1 MTATLLTTRQRFIL
15 VMQYLMDELGFPV
28 SYRDYAFTY
37 FKERENWSRLPG
49 ERIRLLSRMFCR
61 EAEEIEGFVAEAEG
75 IVIEERGERL
85 GEKAIEM
92 GNPMGK
98 TDRITLYAAIRASQ
112 PGVVVE
118 TGTAAGASATYIL
131 SAMEKNGRGALYSID
146 DAYDHTH
153 IGYLVPEHLRS
164 RLNFHY
170 GNSMMLIPEVYHEV
184 HQIDCFIHDSLHTYE
199 HMTAEYELFYRLI
212 EPGGVICSHDILMSN
227 AWRHFMKRHRLHN
240 WGAVKNLGL
249 CRIEKS
255 PTCATG

>member
-1 MTATLLTTRQRFIL
+1 MNATAITVRQRMSIATK
-15 VMQYLMDELGFPV
+15 YLRDKLGFPV
-28 SYRDYAFTY
+28 SYPDYAFAY
-37 FKERENWSRLPG
+37 FKQRENWACLPE
-49 ERIRLLSRMFCR
+49 ERVRLLSTLFCR
-61 EAEEIEGFVAEAEG
+61 EAGEIARYVAEAEAM
-75 IVIEERGERL
+75 VIEERGGPLRK
-85 GEKAIEM
+85 GAIEI
-92 GNPMGK
+92 GNPMGR
-98 TDRITLYAAIRASQ
+98 TDRITLYAAMRVCK

-131 SAMEKNGRGALYSID
+131 AAMEKNGRGALYSID
-146 DAYDHTH
+146 DAQDREAM
-153 IGYLVPEHLRS
+153 GRLVPEQLRM
-164 RLNFHY
+164 RLNLRY

-199 HMTAEYELFYRLI
+199 HMTSEYELFYRLV

-240 WGAVKNLGL
+240 WGAVKNLGI